1 MPFYWVGALFSA
13 AFLAFVIT
21 VFGLLLKLGGRAA
34 TETRETILPGLIE
47 GIREWAGRHP
57 LPTPV
62 SPHASEEEPSLEPTT
77 RPVRLRL
84 EHVGRGR

>member
-34 TETRETILPGLIE
+34 TETRESILPGLIE
-47 GIREWAGRHP
+47 GIRDWTGRHP
-57 LPTPV
+57 LPTPI
-62 SPHASEEEPSLEPTT
+62 SPHASEEGSSLEPTT

-84 EHVGRGR
+84 EHVRRGR